1 VAGVDLDAF
10 NAEPAGAAAQAVQ
23 GCADIPAWVEAVV
36 AGRPYADVARLL
48 ARADGLAREWSDA
61 DVDRA
66 LAQHPRIGE
75 RGGGESAREQSGV
88 AEDDITRAR
97 LRAGNE
103 AYERRFGRVFLIR
116 AAGRSEADVLT
127 ALHER
132 LAHDEETERRVVA
145 AELREIAILRLERL
159 VTEEGARP

>member
-1 VAGVDLDAF
+1 VHLDAF
-10 NAEPAGAAAQAVQ
+10 NAEPADAAAQAVQ
-23 GCADIPAWVEAVV
+23 ACADIPAWVEAVV
-36 AGRPYADVARLL
+36 AGRPYADVARLI
-48 ARADGLAREWSDA
+48 ARADALARDWSDA

-66 LAQHPRIGE
+66 LGQHPRIGE
-75 RGGGESAREQSGV
+75 RGGAESAREQSGV
-88 AEDDITRAR
+88 AADDTTRAR

-127 ALHER
+127 ALDER
-132 LAHDEETERRVVA
+132 LAHDAETERRVVA